1 MLLSRHAVTRRVTCY
16 PVLHGYDGAPRDAR
30 AAVLIRIAAVIYV
43 EWELPDECRGKEGH
57 DRQER
62 KSLIDDG
69 GRRFRW
75 GQPR

>member
-1 MLLSRHAVTRRVTCY
+1 MLFSRHAVTRRGTCY

-43 EWELPDECRGKEGH
+43 EWELPDECRGQEGH

-62 KSLIDDG
+62 QSLIDEG
-69 GRRFRW
+69 RRRFRW

>member
-1 MLLSRHAVTRRVTCY
+1 M
-16 PVLHGYDGAPRDAR
+16 LHGYDGAPRDAR

-43 EWELPDECRGKEGH
+43 EWELPDEFRGKEGH

-69 GRRFRW
+69 RRSFPMGSAALTSALRRQNAD
-75 GQPR
+75 GSASR

>member
-1 MLLSRHAVTRRVTCY
+1 MVTMEQRAT
-16 PVLHGYDGAPRDAR
+16 AR

-43 EWELPDECRGKEGH
+43 EWELPDRFRGKEGH

-69 GRRFRW
+69 RRRFRW
-75 GQPR
+75 GSR

>member
-1 MLLSRHAVTRRVTCY
+1 MVMMEHRAT
-16 PVLHGYDGAPRDAR
+16 AR

-43 EWELPDECRGKEGH
+43 EWELPDRFRGKEGH

-69 GRRFRW
+69 RRRFRW
-75 GQPR
+75 GSR

>member
-1 MLLSRHAVTRRVTCY
+1 MMEHRAT
-16 PVLHGYDGAPRDAR
+16 AR
-30 AAVLIRIAAVIYV
+30 AAVLVRIAAVISVIYV
-43 EWELPDECRGKEGH
+43 EWGLPDKFRGKEGHKEGH

-69 GRRFRW
+69 RRRFRC